1 MEVSQVRDARD
12 GIAEEIR
19 RRGFKQAAIAK
30 MAGLTEQQLSDI
42 INKRRKMDAN
52 EMFQLCNA
60 MGASMEAMF
69 RPSGDDAGQ
78 QESA

>member
-1 MEVSQVRDARD
+1 MEVKQLRDARD

-42 INKRRKMDAN
+42 INKRRRMDAN
-52 EMFQLCNA
+52 EMFQLCSA

-69 RPSGDDAGQ
+69 RASGDEAGQ
-78 QESA
+78 TST